1 VNYTLHQLTHKE
13 LNACILEFR
22 RILKDR
28 GILLLH
34 EPCEDELP
42 PPNRTVEVLEDGSW
56 FLKKYGLVNWNL
68 TRDQLSRIIS
78 NNFNVLAEERL
89 EENGKSKII
98 LVLEKSTTTPATNF
112 ND

>member
-13 LNACILEFR
+13 LIVCLAEFR

-28 GILLLH
+28 GVLLIH
-34 EPCEDELP
+34 EPCEDKLVP
-42 PPNRTVEVLEDGSW
+42 PSRAVEVLEDGSW

-68 TRDQLSRIIS
+68 TRDQLSRMMS
-78 NNFNVLAEERL
+78 NDFNALTEERL
-89 EENGKSKII
+89 EENEKPKIVLI
-98 LVLEKSTTTPATNF
+98 LEKNTSTLPTNF